1 MGGGAPKKGEPKK
14 IPSMATEKKSTF
26 KGSAGIKD
34 GGEVG
39 LGDDERVGDE
49 LIYTKAKTLDE
60 LETAICAADENRL
73 TIVHFVQ
80 IDKTGKEETEGSS
93 ELMTLLQNSRGVGSY
108 IIVDDPRI
116 CVRLA
121 VTYVP
126 HFVLFRGREKLDDC
140 SGLDLSLLRT
150 SITLNDKAA
159 SATPFKGERNG
170 VYPLADGTPCFIYT

>member
-1 MGGGAPKKGEPKK
+1 MLPKKANSEYLV
-14 IPSMATEKKSTF
+14 PSMATEKKSTF
-26 KGSAGIKD
+26 KGSAGIND

-73 TIVHFVQ
+73 TIVHFV
-80 IDKTGKEETEGSS
+80 DKTGKGETEGSS

-150 SITLNDKAA
+150 SITLNDKSA

>member
-1 MGGGAPKKGEPKK
+1 
-14 IPSMATEKKSTF
+14 MATEKKSTF
-26 KGSAGIKD
+26 KGSAGIND

-73 TIVHFVQ
+73 TIVHFV
-80 IDKTGKEETEGSS
+80 DKTGKGETEGSS

-126 HFVLFRGREKLDDC
+126 HLGQAPKRRAPSTQPMLNNVQYNPPIM
-140 SGLDLSLLRT
+140 SG
-150 SITLNDKAA
+150 
-159 SATPFKGERNG
+159 P
-170 VYPLADGTPCFIYT
+170 